1 MILSCQNINK
11 TFVDDH
17 LLKDVSFHINDYDK
31 AALIGING
39 CGKTTLL
46 RIIMGEMNADDGLV
60 TFAKDKT
67 VGYLPQNA
75 LLNSSKTIFDELLSV
90 KQSLID
96 MEERM
101 RDMECQMNIVS
112 GDELTSL
119 MDKYTNTSQRFER
132 EGGLTYK
139 SELIGVLRGLGFEQ
153 EDFSRE
159 ISTLSGG
166 QKTRVALG
174 KLLITK
180 PDLII
185 LDEPT
190 NQLDMNAIMWLENY
204 LLNYKGTVLIVSHDR
219 YFLDKIVNKVFE
231 LENGKM
237 MTFTGN
243 YTDYA
248 TKKEILRIS
257 AMNAYRN
264 NQREI
269 KHQEEVIKKL
279 RSFNREK
286 SIKRAESREK
296 MLNKMEVVDK
306 PLDESDS
313 MHLTLM
319 PRFESG
325 NDVLTVTGLSKSFD
339 NTHLFS
345 DVNFFIQKGEHIAII
360 GDNGTGKSTLL
371 KIINNVIDAD
381 TGTIK
386 TGTNVEI
393 GYYDQEHHVLHDSK
407 TIFDEISDDYPTL
420 TNTEIRNV
428 LAAFLFTGEDV
439 YKLISS
445 LSGGEKGRVLLA
457 KLMLSQA
464 NFLILDEP
472 TNHLDI
478 TSKEILEDAL
488 NSYTGTVLYVSH
500 DRYFINRTASRIL
513 DLTSQG
519 FVNYIGNYD
528 YYMEKKGETASVS
541 SIGSPAA
548 SGTVNNGHSMSG
560 KPLSAAT
567 LHSTAGLTAANNVA
581 AGSASGNAPSEAK
594 LDWKAQKEMQAAARK
609 RENEIAKL
617 EALIEKLENR
627 DKEIDE
633 MMASPEYCNVSAKL
647 MELQTEKDEISEKLL
662 EAMERWEE
670 LA

>member
-11 TFVDDH
+11 TFIDDH
-17 LLKDVSFHINDYDK
+17 LLKDVSFHINEYDK

-46 RIIMGEMNADDGLV
+46 RIIMGEMSADDGLITV
-60 TFAKDKT
+60 AKDT
-67 VGYLPQNA
+67 TIGYLPQNA
-75 LLNSSKTIFDELLSV
+75 LLSSTRSIYDELLSV
-90 KQSLID
+90 RQELIAL
-96 MEERM
+96 EERL
-101 RDMECQMNIVS
+101 RNMEAEMNIVS
-112 GDELTSL
+112 GKELENL
-119 MDKYTNTSQRFER
+119 VEKYTLASQRFER

-139 SELIGVLRGLGFEQ
+139 SEITGVLKGLGFDT
-153 EDFSRE
+153 EDFSRN

-180 PDLII
+180 PNLII

-190 NQLDMNAIMWLENY
+190 NHLDMNAIMWLENY
-204 LLNYKGTVLIVSHDR
+204 LLNYKGTVFIVSHDR

-237 MTFTGN
+237 STFTGN

-248 TKKEILRIS
+248 TKKEILRI
-257 AMNAYRN
+257 AAVNAYRN

-296 MLNKMEVVDK
+296 MLNKMEVVEK
-306 PLDESDS
+306 PLDEADS
-313 MHLTLM
+313 MHLTLT

-325 NDVLTVTGLSKSFD
+325 NDVLTITGLSKAFD
-339 NTHLFS
+339 SNVLFNDLS
-345 DVNFFIQKGEHIAII
+345 CFIQKGEHIAII

-371 KIINNVIDAD
+371 KIINQVIEAD
-381 TGTIK
+381 CGTIK
-386 TGTNVEI
+386 TGANVEI
-393 GYYDQEHHVLHDSK
+393 GYYDQEHHVLHENKS
-407 TIFDEISDDYPTL
+407 IFDEISDDYPTL

-439 YKLISS
+439 YKMVGS

-513 DLTSQG
+513 DLTKDG
-519 FVNYIGNYD
+519 FVNYLGNYD
-528 YYMEKKGETASVS
+528 YYLEKKEEIGAIPTGNVSSSLSSGISGVSMNAGVSSLKIGTSVS
-541 SIGSPAA
+541 DS
-548 SGTVNNGHSMSG
+548 
-560 KPLSAAT
+560 
-567 LHSTAGLTAANNVA
+567 
-581 AGSASGNAPSEAK
+581 K
-594 LDWKAQKEMQAAARK
+594 LDWKTQKEQQAAARK
-609 RENEIAKL
+609 RENEIARL
-617 EALIEKLENR
+617 EAEIEKLETR

-633 MMASPEYCNVSAKL
+633 MMASDEYCNVSAKL
-647 MELQTEKDEISEKLL
+647 MELQQEKDEIAAKL
-662 EAMERWEE
+662 EAAYERWETISLE
-670 LA
+670 E

>member
-11 TFVDDH
+11 TFIDNH

-46 RIIMGEMNADDGLV
+46 RIIMGEMNADDGLI

-75 LLNSSKTIFDELLSV
+75 LLNSTKTIYNEILSV
-90 KQSLID
+90 KQPLID
-96 MEERM
+96 LEERL
-101 RDMECQMNIVS
+101 RDMEASMNLVT
-112 GDELTSL
+112 GNELSSL
-119 MDKYTNTSQRFER
+119 MDKYTNASARFER

-139 SELIGVLRGLGFEQ
+139 SEITGVLKGLGFDQSE
-153 EDFSRE
+153 FTRE

-190 NQLDMNAIMWLENY
+190 NHLDMTAIMWLENY

-231 LENGKM
+231 LENGHM
-237 MTFTGN
+237 TTFTGN

-248 TKKEILRIS
+248 TKKEILRIA

-313 MHLTLM
+313 MHLTLT

-339 NTHLFS
+339 ENHLFS
-345 DVNFFIQKGEHIAII
+345 DVNFFIQKGEHVAII

-381 TGTIK
+381 SGMIK

-393 GYYDQEHHVLHDSK
+393 GYYDQEHHVLNDSK
-407 TIFDEISDDYPTL
+407 SIFNEISDDYPTL

-439 YKLISS
+439 YKLIGS

-500 DRYFINRTASRIL
+500 DRYFINRTASRIM
-513 DLTSQG
+513 DLTMDG

-528 YYMEKKGETASVS
+528 YYLEKKEEL
-541 SIGSPAA
+541 SPVLENKA
-548 SGTVNNGHSMSG
+548 V
-560 KPLSAAT
+560 SAAT
-567 LHSTAGLTAANNVA
+567 LHSTAGLTAVSGNT
-581 AGSASGNAPSEAK
+581 SASNAATAASEGK

-617 EALIEKLENR
+617 EALIEKLETR

-633 MMASPEYCNVSAKL
+633 LMASPEICNVSAKL
-647 MELQTEKDEISEKLL
+647 MELQTEKDSISEQLL

>member
-11 TFVDDH
+11 TFIDDH
-17 LLKDVSFHINDYDK
+17 LLEDVSFHINEYDK
-31 AALIGING
+31 AALIGVNG

-46 RIIMGEMNADDGLV
+46 RIIMGEMSADEGLITV
-60 TFAKDKT
+60 AKDT
-67 VGYLPQNA
+67 TIGYLPQNA
-75 LLNSSKTIFDELLSV
+75 LLSSTRSIYSELLSV
-90 KQSLID
+90 RQELVD
-96 MEERM
+96 LEERM
-101 RDMECQMNIVS
+101 RDMEVQMNLVS
-112 GDELTSL
+112 GKELEEL
-119 MDKYTNTSQRFER
+119 VEKYTLASQRFER
-132 EGGLTYK
+132 DGGLTYR
-139 SELIGVLRGLGFEQ
+139 SEIAGVLKGLGFSTE
-153 EDFSRE
+153 EFARD

-180 PDLII
+180 PNLII

-190 NQLDMNAIMWLENY
+190 NHLDMNAIMWLENY
-204 LLNYKGTVLIVSHDR
+204 LLNYKGTVFIVSHDR

-231 LENGKM
+231 LENGHM
-237 MTFTGN
+237 STFTGN

-248 TKKEILRIS
+248 TKKEMLRI
-257 AMNAYRN
+257 AAINAYRN
-264 NQREI
+264 NQRDI

-296 MLNKMEVVDK
+296 MLHKMEVVEK
-306 PLDESDS
+306 PLDASDS
-313 MHLTLM
+313 MHLTLT

-325 NDVLTVTGLSKSFD
+325 NDVLTITDLSKAFD
-339 NTHLFS
+339 TNVLFHDFS
-345 DVNFFIQKGEHIAII
+345 CFIQKGEHIAII

-371 KIINNVIDAD
+371 KIINQVIDAD
-381 TGTIK
+381 AGTIK
-386 TGTNVEI
+386 TGSNVEI
-393 GYYDQEHHVLHDSK
+393 GYYDQEHHVLHENK

-439 YKLISS
+439 YKMIAS

-513 DLTSQG
+513 DLTKDG
-519 FVNYIGNYD
+519 FVNYLGNYD
-528 YYMEKKGETASVS
+528 YYLEKKAQGGVLPGSINS
-541 SIGSPAA
+541 STNGLTGLSNNSSGKNSTSNASPAP
-548 SGTVNNGHSMSG
+548 V
-560 KPLSAAT
+560 
-567 LHSTAGLTAANNVA
+567 
-581 AGSASGNAPSEAK
+581 SESK
-594 LDWKAQKEMQAAARK
+594 LDWKAQKEQQAAARK
-609 RENEIAKL
+609 RENEIARLETEIDKL
-617 EALIEKLENR
+617 ETR
-627 DKEIDE
+627 DSKIDE

-647 MELQTEKDEISEKLL
+647 MELQQEKDEIASKL
-662 EAMERWEE
+662 EAAYERWEIVSSE
-670 LA
+670 E

>member
-11 TFVDDH
+11 TFIDDH
-17 LLKDVSFHINDYDK
+17 LLKDVSFHINEYDK

-46 RIIMGEMNADDGLV
+46 RIIMGEMSADNGLI
-60 TFAKDKT
+60 TISKDT
-67 VGYLPQNA
+67 TIGYLPQNA
-75 LLNSSKTIFDELLSV
+75 LLSSTRSIYDELLSV
-90 KQSLID
+90 RQELINL
-96 MEERM
+96 EERL
-101 RDMECQMNIVS
+101 RDMECQMNLVS
-112 GDELTSL
+112 GKELEDL
-119 MDKYTNTSQRFER
+119 VEKYTLSSQRFER

-139 SELIGVLRGLGFEQ
+139 SEITGVLKGLGFAS
-153 EDFSRE
+153 EDFSRD

-190 NQLDMNAIMWLENY
+190 NHLDMNAIMWLENY
-204 LLNYKGTVLIVSHDR
+204 LLNYKGTVFIVSHDR

-231 LENGKM
+231 LENGRM
-237 MTFTGN
+237 STFTGN

-248 TKKEILRIS
+248 TKKEILRI
-257 AMNAYRN
+257 AAVNAYRN

-306 PLDESDS
+306 PLDEADS
-313 MHLTLM
+313 MHLTLT

-325 NDVLTVTGLSKSFD
+325 NDVLTISGLSKAFD
-339 NTHLFS
+339 TNVLFNDLS
-345 DVNFFIQKGEHIAII
+345 CFIQKGEHIAII

-371 KIINNVIDAD
+371 KIINQVIDAD
-381 TGTIK
+381 AGTIK
-386 TGTNVEI
+386 TGSNVEI
-393 GYYDQEHHVLHDSK
+393 GYYDQEHHVLHENKS
-407 TIFDEISDDYPTL
+407 IFDEISDDYPTL

-428 LAAFLFTGEDV
+428 LAAFLFTGDDV
-439 YKLISS
+439 YKMVGS

-513 DLTSQG
+513 DLTKEG
-519 FVNYIGNYD
+519 FVNYLGNYD
-528 YYMEKKGETASVS
+528 YYLEKKEQAGATELADRNM
-541 SIGSPAA
+541 
-548 SGTVNNGHSMSG
+548 SGTVNSKGN
-560 KPLSAAT
+560 LS
-567 LHSTAGLTAANNVA
+567 GLTVGPSDNKTTVS
-581 AGSASGNAPSEAK
+581 SAPISEGK
-594 LDWKAQKEMQAAARK
+594 LDWKAQKEQQAAARK
-609 RENEIAKL
+609 RENEIARL
-617 EALIEKLENR
+617 EAEIEKLENR
-627 DKEIDE
+627 NGEIDE
-633 MMASPEYCNVSAKL
+633 MMASPEYCNISAKL
-647 MELQTEKDEISEKLL
+647 MELQQEKDEIATKL
-662 EAMERWEE
+662 EAAYERWEE
-670 LA
+670 VSLEN

>member
-17 LLKDVSFHINDYDK
+17 LLKDVSFHINEYDK

-46 RIIMGEMNADDGLV
+46 RIIMGEMSADDGLITV
-60 TFAKDKT
+60 AKDT
-67 VGYLPQNA
+67 TIGYLPQNA
-75 LLNSSKTIFDELLSV
+75 LLSSTRSIHDELLSV
-90 KQSLID
+90 KQELID
-96 MEERM
+96 LEERL
-101 RDMECQMNIVS
+101 RDMEAQMNIVS
-112 GDELTSL
+112 GQELETL
-119 MDKYTNTSQRFER
+119 MDKYTLASQRFER

-139 SELIGVLRGLGFEQ
+139 SEIIGVLKGLGFAA
-153 EDFSRE
+153 EDFDRD

-190 NQLDMNAIMWLENY
+190 NHLDMNAIMWLENY
-204 LLNYKGTVLIVSHDR
+204 LLNYKGTVFIVSHDR

-231 LENGKM
+231 LENGRM
-237 MTFTGN
+237 STFTGN

-248 TKKEILRIS
+248 TKKEILRI
-257 AMNAYRN
+257 AAVNAYRN

-296 MLNKMEVVDK
+296 LLNKMEVVEK
-306 PLDESDS
+306 PIDEADS
-313 MHLTLM
+313 MHLTLT

-325 NDVLTVTGLSKSFD
+325 NDVLTITDLSKAFD
-339 NTHLFS
+339 TNVLFHNLS
-345 DVNFFIQKGEHIAII
+345 CFIQKGEHIAII

-371 KIINNVIDAD
+371 KIINQVMDAD
-381 TGTIK
+381 SGTIK

-393 GYYDQEHHVLHDSK
+393 GYYDQEHHVLHENKS
-407 TIFDEISDDYPTL
+407 IFDEISDDYPTL

-439 YKLISS
+439 YKMVSS

-513 DLTSQG
+513 DLTKEG
-519 FVNYIGNYD
+519 FINYLGNYD
-528 YYMEKKGETASVS
+528 YYLEKKEQAAGNNSNTTGSLAGSGSVKNSAS
-541 SIGSPAA
+541 
-548 SGTVNNGHSMSG
+548 NNGFASTNG
-560 KPLSAAT
+560 FTAINNTATNTPSANT
-567 LHSTAGLTAANNVA
+567 QS
-581 AGSASGNAPSEAK
+581 SESK
-594 LDWKAQKEMQAAARK
+594 LDWKAQKEKQAAARK
-609 RENEIAKL
+609 RENEIARL
-617 EALIEKLENR
+617 ESEIEKLENR
-627 DKEIDE
+627 DREIDE

-647 MELQTEKDEISEKLL
+647 MELQQEKEEIANKLD
-662 EAMERWEE
+662 AAYERWEIVSSGE
-670 LA
+670 

>member
-11 TFVDDH
+11 TFIDDH

-75 LLNSSKTIFDELLSV
+75 LLNSTKTIYDEILTV

-96 MEERM
+96 LEERL
-101 RDMECQMNIVS
+101 RDMEASMNLVT
-112 GDELTSL
+112 GDELATL
-119 MDKYTNTSQRFER
+119 MDKYTNASARFER

-139 SELIGVLRGLGFEQ
+139 SEIIGVLKGLGFEQ

-190 NQLDMNAIMWLENY
+190 NHLDMNAIMWLENY
-204 LLNYKGTVLIVSHDR
+204 LLNYKGTVFIVSHDR

-231 LENGKM
+231 LENGHM
-237 MTFTGN
+237 TTFTGN

-248 TKKEILRIS
+248 TKKEILRIA

-296 MLNKMEVVDK
+296 MLNKMERVDK
-306 PLDESDS
+306 PLDEADS

-325 NDVLTVTGLSKSFD
+325 NDVLTVTGLAKSFD
-339 NTHLFS
+339 NNHLFH

-371 KIINNVIDAD
+371 KIINDVIEADA
-381 TGTIK
+381 GTIK

-393 GYYDQEHHVLHDSK
+393 GYYDQEHHVLNESK
-407 TIFDEISDDYPTL
+407 SIFDEISDDYPTL

-428 LAAFLFTGEDV
+428 LAAFLFTGDDV
-439 YKLISS
+439 YKLIGS

-488 NSYTGTVLYVSH
+488 NNYTGTVLYVSH
-500 DRYFINRTASRIL
+500 DRYFINRTASRIM
-513 DLTSQG
+513 DLTQDG
-519 FVNYIGNYD
+519 FVNYLGNYD
-528 YYMEKKGETASVS
+528 YYLEKKAEINPVTDTGSV
-541 SIGSPAA
+541 
-548 SGTVNNGHSMSG
+548 
-560 KPLSAAT
+560 SAAT
-567 LHSTAGLTAANNVA
+567 MHSTAGLTATSATANKNSSVSNENE
-581 AGSASGNAPSEAK
+581 GK

-609 RENEIAKL
+609 RENEINKL
-617 EALIEKLENR
+617 EALIEKLETR

-633 MMASPEYCNVSAKL
+633 LMASPEICNVSAKL
-647 MELQTEKDEISEKLL
+647 MELQTEKDEIAEQLM

>member
-17 LLKDVSFHINDYDK
+17 LLKDVSFHMNEYDK

-46 RIIMGEMNADDGLV
+46 RIIMGEIPPDNGQV
-60 TFAKDKT
+60 IVSKDT
-67 VGYLPQNA
+67 SIGYLPQNA
-75 LLNSSKTIFDELLSV
+75 LLSSTRSIYEEVLAV
-90 KQSLID
+90 KQNLID
-96 MEERM
+96 LEKRL
-101 RDMECQMNIVS
+101 RDMEAQMNLLT
-112 GDELTSL
+112 GTPLEELVE
-119 MDKYTNTSQRFER
+119 KYTLASQRFER
-132 EGGLTYK
+132 EGGLTYR
-139 SELIGVLRGLGFEQ
+139 SEITGVLKGLGFSS
-153 EDFSRE
+153 EDFDRN

-174 KLLITK
+174 KLLIIK

-190 NQLDMNAIMWLENY
+190 NHLDMNAIMWLENY
-204 LLNYKGTVLIVSHDR
+204 LLNYKGTVFIVSHDR

-231 LENGKM
+231 LENGTIT
-237 MTFTGN
+237 TFTGN

-248 TKKEILRIS
+248 AKKEILRI
-257 AMNAYRN
+257 AAVNAYRN

-296 MLNKMEVVDK
+296 LLQKMEVVEK
-306 PLDESDS
+306 PIQENDS
-313 MHLTLM
+313 MHLTLT

-325 NDVLTVTGLSKSFD
+325 NDVLSITGLSKAFD
-339 NTHLFS
+339 HTVLFNDLS
-345 DVNFFIQKGEHIAII
+345 CFIQKGEHVAII

-371 KIINNVIDAD
+371 KIINQVMDAD
-381 TGTIK
+381 MGTVK
-386 TGTNVEI
+386 TGANVEI
-393 GYYDQEHHVLHDSK
+393 GYYDQEHHVLHENKS
-407 TIFDEISDDYPTL
+407 IFDEISDDYPTL

-428 LAAFLFTGEDV
+428 LAAFLFAGDDV
-439 YKLISS
+439 YKQVAS

-513 DLTSQG
+513 ELTKEG
-519 FVNYIGNYD
+519 FVNYLGNYD
-528 YYMEKKGETASVS
+528 YYLEKKEQMSAVSASANTEAKTASLADDS
-541 SIGSPAA
+541 KIID
-548 SGTVNNGHSMSG
+548 G
-560 KPLSAAT
+560 KL
-567 LHSTAGLTAANNVA
+567 
-581 AGSASGNAPSEAK
+581 E
-594 LDWKAQKEMQAAARK
+594 WKVQKEQQAAARK
-609 RENEIAKL
+609 LKNEIDKL
-617 EALIEKLENR
+617 ESEIDKLENR
-627 DKEIDE
+627 DKEIDTL
-633 MMASPEYCNVSAKL
+633 MASDEYCNVSAKL
-647 MELQTEKDEISEKLL
+647 MELQQEKEEIASKL
-662 EAMERWEE
+662 ETAYERWETISSQM
-670 LA
+670 

>member
-11 TFVDDH
+11 TFIDDH
-17 LLKDVSFHINDYDK
+17 LLEDVSFHINEYDK
-31 AALIGING
+31 AALIGVNG

-46 RIIMGEMNADDGLV
+46 RIIMGEMSADEGLITV
-60 TFAKDKT
+60 AKDT
-67 VGYLPQNA
+67 TIGYLPQNA
-75 LLNSSKTIFDELLSV
+75 LLSSTRSIYSELLSV
-90 KQSLID
+90 RQELVD
-96 MEERM
+96 LEERM
-101 RDMECQMNIVS
+101 RDMEVQMNLVS
-112 GDELTSL
+112 GKELEEL
-119 MDKYTNTSQRFER
+119 VEKYTLASQRFER
-132 EGGLTYK
+132 DGGLTYR
-139 SELIGVLRGLGFEQ
+139 SEIVGVLKGLGFSTE
-153 EDFSRE
+153 EFARD

-190 NQLDMNAIMWLENY
+190 NHLDMNAIMWLENY
-204 LLNYKGTVLIVSHDR
+204 LLNYKGTVFIVSHDR

-231 LENGKM
+231 LENGHM
-237 MTFTGN
+237 STFTGN

-248 TKKEILRIS
+248 TKKEMLRI
-257 AMNAYRN
+257 AAINAYRN
-264 NQREI
+264 NQRDI

-296 MLNKMEVVDK
+296 MLHKMEVVEK
-306 PLDESDS
+306 PLDASDS
-313 MHLTLM
+313 MHLTLT

-325 NDVLTVTGLSKSFD
+325 NDVLTITDLSKAFD
-339 NTHLFS
+339 TNVLFHDLS
-345 DVNFFIQKGEHIAII
+345 CFIQKGEHIAII

-371 KIINNVIDAD
+371 KIINQVIDAD
-381 TGTIK
+381 AGTIK
-386 TGTNVEI
+386 TGSNVEI
-393 GYYDQEHHVLHDSK
+393 GYYDQEHHVLHENK

-439 YKLISS
+439 YKMIAS

-513 DLTSQG
+513 DLTKDG
-519 FVNYIGNYD
+519 FVNYLGNYD
-528 YYMEKKGETASVS
+528 YYLEKKEEIGALPTGNVSSSLSSGISGVSMNAGVSSLKIGTSVS
-541 SIGSPAA
+541 DS
-548 SGTVNNGHSMSG
+548 
-560 KPLSAAT
+560 
-567 LHSTAGLTAANNVA
+567 
-581 AGSASGNAPSEAK
+581 K
-594 LDWKAQKEMQAAARK
+594 LDWKTQKEQQAAARK
-609 RENEIAKL
+609 RENEIARL
-617 EALIEKLENR
+617 EAEIEKLETR

-633 MMASPEYCNVSAKL
+633 MMASDEYCNVSAKL
-647 MELQTEKDEISEKLL
+647 MELQQEKDEIAAKL
-662 EAMERWEE
+662 EAAYERWETISLE
-670 LA
+670 E